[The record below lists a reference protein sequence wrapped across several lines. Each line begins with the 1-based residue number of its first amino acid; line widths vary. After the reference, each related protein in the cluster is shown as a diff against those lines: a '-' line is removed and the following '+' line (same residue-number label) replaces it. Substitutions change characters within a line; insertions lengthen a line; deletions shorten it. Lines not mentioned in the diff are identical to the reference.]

1 MSTLAQLTGAAVVP
15 ATFQVIVCVLAPT
28 QLIPVLVGFVTTKG
42 PAVPLTVTVTFDVAA
57 VHPPPVALSRT
68 VARKVIV
75 LATVGNTSQV
85 KGPFAASAERL
96 GKNLVGFVVG
106 LNERKFAAVVAVAE
120 GDVVAVPVFVCS
132 QQ

>member
-1 MSTLAQLTGAAVVP
+1 M
-15 ATFQVIVCVLAPT
+15 
-28 QLIPVLVGFVTTKG
+28 PVLVGFVTVKG
-42 PAVPLTVTVTFDVAA
+42 PVAEFTVTVTFDVAA

-68 VARKVIV
+68 VARKVMV
-75 LATVGNTSQV
+75 LATVGKTSQV

-106 LNERKFAAVVAVAE
+106 LKERKFAPAVAVAD
-120 GDVVAVPVFVCS
+120 GDVVAVPVLVCS